1 MAETLQQLRPLLLV
15 EVRGDMLKEVGS
27 SREALFEHIALH
39 GYHAYGL
46 TRGGWP
52 RPMHIPADGNLI
64 VFSPDDKL
72 HEQHRPFAKLRRRK
86 KAD

>member
-1 MAETLQQLRPLLLV
+1 
-15 EVRGDMLKEVGS
+15 
-27 SREALFEHIALH
+27 
-39 GYHAYGL
+39 
-46 TRGGWP
+46 
-52 RPMHIPADGNLI
+52 MHIPADGNLI